1 MLPVVKTLLLYY
13 TRAGA
18 GMWCLH
24 QGKSKTLVF
33 NYQSQLDL
41 SIATFQ
47 DQDMKIPFFQ
57 Q

>member
-1 MLPVVKTLLLYY
+1 VVKTLLLYY

-24 QGKSKTLVF
+24 HGKSKTLVF